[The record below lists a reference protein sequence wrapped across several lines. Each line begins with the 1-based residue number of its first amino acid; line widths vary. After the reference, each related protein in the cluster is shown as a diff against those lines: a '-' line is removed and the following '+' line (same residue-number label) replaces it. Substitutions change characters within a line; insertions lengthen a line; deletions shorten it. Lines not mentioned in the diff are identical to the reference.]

1 MRAPHSTRAPSPAGT
16 ISQTAF
22 ERIVLPAF
30 PVSHIW
36 NERTLQWSK
45 VMRDGSGS
53 VMRSRWGTERSA
65 ASASGRQET
74 DAIAGNIYS
83 HSWINLCLLQKNN
96 RTAFPS
102 TGNYWKKSRVGFIG
116 AGQACIRKTPRKKK
130 VFLRENKLD
139 GTVQKSWR
147 ISHALVVQRG
157 IVLLGSFVW
166 RGCLFGGFL
175 QQKFDARNAVL
186 FCSTRK
192 RVFLNG
198 TFLALVQSR
207 CFLLFFVGLAGG
219 SVPRRVVWGTGG
231 WLDIYIFHFSF
242 MASSRMYLLLKCM
255 LISQLVVLIAK
266 NSRALICLP
275 CDKSK
280 CEEPKHC
287 TGTVV
292 LGICGCC
299 SVCAKQ
305 KNESCGGVYGLYG
318 TCDRGLRCV
327 IRPPLNGG
335 SITQY
340 EVGVCEGLYTHFIYS
355 LKKLSSVF
363 IALIAPN
370 DGERN

>member
-1 MRAPHSTRAPSPAGT
+1 
-16 ISQTAF
+16 
-22 ERIVLPAF
+22 
-30 PVSHIW
+30 
-36 NERTLQWSK
+36 
-45 VMRDGSGS
+45 
-53 VMRSRWGTERSA
+53 
-65 ASASGRQET
+65 
-74 DAIAGNIYS
+74 
-83 HSWINLCLLQKNN
+83 
-96 RTAFPS
+96 
-102 TGNYWKKSRVGFIG
+102 
-116 AGQACIRKTPRKKK
+116 
-130 VFLRENKLD
+130 
-139 GTVQKSWR
+139 
-147 ISHALVVQRG
+147 
-157 IVLLGSFVW
+157 
-166 RGCLFGGFL
+166 
-175 QQKFDARNAVL
+175 
-186 FCSTRK
+186 
-192 RVFLNG
+192 
-198 TFLALVQSR
+198 
-207 CFLLFFVGLAGG
+207 
-219 SVPRRVVWGTGG
+219 
-231 WLDIYIFHFSF
+231 
-242 MASSRMYLLLKCM
+242 MYLLMKCM

-280 CEEPKHC
+280 CEEPKLC
-287 TGTVV
+287 TGSVV